1 MTTTEIL
8 NNLFLQAKSGEI
20 KIESYDND
28 VFGPLYF
35 YTKFF
40 TNIEGNLNVKLNL
53 EKDFENNLENKQKS
67 SQFSFLPPDN
77 QTMILS
83 IPDFNSFVSACEK
96 YLEKAEEFY
105 TYDKAYFALT
115 QDSHRQKL
123 LLDLIV
129 NATPFD
135 LSNIMPYIKSR
146 TRMLK
151 NPLKEQIFDIENEI
165 LPDISLK
172 CSISKNLSN
181 LEAPYKFEIA
191 FFDQEN
197 NKFKLPSVTF
207 GKDGQNIN
215 VYAIQTQKQ
224 KQTNPLA
231 KKLDRYFRKLNLKVD
246 ENDYIANISPNALA
260 SLTIFIS
267 AMKSE
272 GIKNFV
278 AYPYMPL
285 RYESNLSAKKRVHT
299 DKELLMQTV
308 EEHDR
313 IQYNIT
319 NKLIYSLARYSFH
332 FDNFV
337 FDYDEIT
344 SLAHLNEI
352 DNHIIRKNEN
362 IIYNLD
368 KLISCP
374 LNIFNNEEELV
385 K

>member
-8 NNLFLQAKSGEI
+8 NNLFLQAKSGVI
-20 KIESYDND
+20 KIDSYDND
-28 VFGPLYF
+28 VFGPLCF

-40 TNIEGNLNVKLNL
+40 TNIEGHLNVNLNQKK
-53 EKDFENNLENKQKS
+53 EFENKLLSQQNL
-67 SQFSFLPPDN
+67 SQISFLPSDA
-77 QTMILS
+77 QTMTLI

-96 YLEKAEEFY
+96 YLEKAEAFY

-115 QDSHRQKL
+115 QNSHKQKL

-135 LSNIMPYIKSR
+135 LSNIIPYIESR
-146 TRMLK
+146 TRMLE
-151 NPLKEQIFDIENEI
+151 NPLKEQIFDIDNEI
-165 LPDISLK
+165 LPEITLK
-172 CSISKNLSN
+172 CAISKNLSN
-181 LEAPYKFEIA
+181 MEAPYKFEIA

-197 NKFKLPSVTF
+197 NKFKLPSITF

-231 KKLDRYFRKLNLKVD
+231 KKLDRYLRKLNLKVD

-267 AMKSE
+267 AMKKE
-272 GIKNFV
+272 GIKDFV

-299 DKELLMQTV
+299 DKELLTQTV

-337 FDYDEIT
+337 FDYDDIKF
-344 SLAHLNEI
+344 LAHLNEI
-352 DNHIIRKNEN
+352 DNHIFRKDGN
-362 IIYNLD
+362 IIYELD
-368 KLISCP
+368 KLISYP
-374 LNIFNNEEELV
+374 LDIFTSEEELV